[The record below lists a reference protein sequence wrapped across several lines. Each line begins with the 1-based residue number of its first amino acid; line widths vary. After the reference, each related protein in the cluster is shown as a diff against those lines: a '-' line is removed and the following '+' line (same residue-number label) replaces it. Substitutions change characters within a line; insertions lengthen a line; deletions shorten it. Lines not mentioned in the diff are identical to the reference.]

1 MRLARRTL
9 GDGSKEGYWATVLA
23 LADAMKIYAIEVAP
37 RGERDPI
44 VPTPADGAV
53 EPRNRAAEI
62 KVR

>member
-1 MRLARRTL
+1 M
-9 GDGSKEGYWATVLA
+9 LA